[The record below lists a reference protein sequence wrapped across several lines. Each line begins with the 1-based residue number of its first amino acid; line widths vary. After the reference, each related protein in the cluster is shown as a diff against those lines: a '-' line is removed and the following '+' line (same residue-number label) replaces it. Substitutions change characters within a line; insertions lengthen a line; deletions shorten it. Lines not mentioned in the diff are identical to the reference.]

1 MKENHKQQIIKAVAA
16 LTVITPFIDIQYG
29 IYFGI
34 LTIAL
39 SSVIQFQKPLQ
50 SKLPSTELLNEK
62 TEEPIRPIID

>member
-1 MKENHKQQIIKAVAA
+1 MKENHKQQIIKAVTA
-16 LTVITPFIDIQYG
+16 LAVITPFIDIQYG

-50 SKLPSTELLNEK
+50 SKLTSTELLNEK

>member
-1 MKENHKQQIIKAVAA
+1 MKDNHKQQIIKAVAA
-16 LTVITPFIDIQYG
+16 LTVIAPFIDIQYG

-39 SSVIQFQKPLQ
+39 SNVIQFQKPLQ

>member
-1 MKENHKQQIIKAVAA
+1 MKENHKQQIIKAVTA
-16 LTVITPFIDIQYG
+16 LAVITPSIDIQYG

-50 SKLPSTELLNEK
+50 SKLTSTELLNEK